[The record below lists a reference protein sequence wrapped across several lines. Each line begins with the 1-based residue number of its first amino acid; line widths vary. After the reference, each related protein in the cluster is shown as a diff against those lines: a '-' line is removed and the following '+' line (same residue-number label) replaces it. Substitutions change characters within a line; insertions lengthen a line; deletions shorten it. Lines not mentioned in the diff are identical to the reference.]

1 LWLDAF
7 RRSAS
12 SDDTLEIGCLADPEF
27 ALIQQVGIVIGKV
40 KEEAKSHASSHMHVL
55 LSAILLLPPGVGCV
69 RGRVREEGAV
79 GGKAKGNEPGGDE
92 GRAKGRARGR
102 SAGKPGG
109 NKETVPFCETETRA
123 RR

>member
-1 LWLDAF
+1 
-7 RRSAS
+7 
-12 SDDTLEIGCLADPEF
+12 
-27 ALIQQVGIVIGKV
+27 
-40 KEEAKSHASSHMHVL
+40 M
-55 LSAILLLPPGVGCV
+55 GCV

-109 NKETVPFCETETRA
+109 NKGKTNIFFLFPSSSILCILVLFRLPCHIQCGLSCSSRDD
-123 RR
+123 

>member
-1 LWLDAF
+1 MPFVEAHPLMIPL
-7 RRSAS
+7 RSVALLTQSLPLFSKWELFDLS
-12 SDDTLEIGCLADPEF
+12 SKFIFL
-27 ALIQQVGIVIGKV
+27 Q
-40 KEEAKSHASSHMHVL
+40 L
-55 LSAILLLPPGVGCV
+55 LFYDCWVSLSDRKPPGVGCV

-109 NKETVPFCETETRA
+109 NKVWAVMFIKG
-123 RR
+123 

>member
-1 LWLDAF
+1 MPFVEAHPLMIPLRLVALLTQSLLLFSKWELFDL
-7 RRSAS
+7 S
-12 SDDTLEIGCLADPEF
+12 SK
-27 ALIQQVGIVIGKV
+27 VIFLQLLLY
-40 KEEAKSHASSHMHVL
+40 EWIPL
-55 LSAILLLPPGVGCV
+55 LSRELPNNRKPPGVGCV

-109 NKETVPFCETETRA
+109 NKVWAVMFIKG
-123 RR
+123 